1 MYESRIFAP
10 FLAAALI
17 AGTGPYATPGQ
28 VPATTTIRITLA
40 AASAQSA
47 ATTAPW
53 TGEDLEAAFLAR
65 VNASYPGL
73 VDVIRD
79 SVAVYTDLA
88 AGQSLTEV
96 LAEFGPRF
104 DAIDSDGEGEG
115 VGFLTTLTQTRE
127 LLLIAPTVVDGSLT
141 ISAAVPGAFAQ
152 LFTAFT
158 AGFTNVVAAAGTP
171 NMPAAVRAARNQ
183 VVSAFN
189 AGLNAIAP
197 VVQQV
202 SEEISAA
209 LASLPIE
216 AITPPAS
223 VRPASATAAETA
235 GNARVATSARAVSK
249 PFARKHVHVQ

>member
-17 AGTGPYATPGQ
+17 AGTGAYATPGQ

-104 DAIDSDGEGEG
+104 DAIDSDGEG

-249 PFARKHVHVQ
+249 PLARKHVHVQ